1 MTAELAYDDR
11 ALDAAVERMV
21 SDSEFIRAQASQACQ
36 TSAIA
41 ITRSE
46 LLRARFEAA
55 RDTLFSAVR
64 ETLLAPAVVEI
75 EPDVAPRTEAP
86 ETKRS
91 RRTRE
96 AHFAIASILVD
107 GEPWVVRY
115 ASLDVYHQGPD
126 FEDPN
131 DAIWEVQCTIAPDTR
146 RLEVRREY
154 SLVIDA
160 RNGRRFSGRVF
171 TQHSSSELCTLLDTG
186 EPLVG
191 LESADYLA

>member
-1 MTAELAYDDR
+1 
-11 ALDAAVERMV
+11 
-21 SDSEFIRAQASQACQ
+21 
-36 TSAIA
+36 
-41 ITRSE
+41 
-46 LLRARFEAA
+46 
-55 RDTLFSAVR
+55 
-64 ETLLAPAVVEI
+64 
-75 EPDVAPRTEAP
+75 
-86 ETKRS
+86 
-91 RRTRE
+91 
-96 AHFAIASILVD
+96 
-107 GEPWVVRY
+107 VVRY